1 MLLCTSMT
9 CWGASS
15 DDEDDLQALYSNYGN
30 GSMFIII
37 LGMKWLISFNKTL
50 EFDKF
55 LNDDT

>member
-37 LGMKWLISFNKTL
+37 LRMKWLISFNKTL

-55 LNDDT
+55 TE